1 MNTKSCLYCL
11 SLISMWMVRTMSTWN
26 LREYENNIRM
36 APFDSMRHRP
46 HGRLACSTRAILI
59 TDRTATPPGTES
71 LALLR
76 ATRSET
82 PHTHTRS
89 HTSHHDYTTAR
100 ALHIAFVQAVY
111 QTHVNASS
119 SNSTRRARATRTC
132 PSTRV
137 PHRAPSQT
145 GSRSR
150 RKSQGHAP
158 MTRARAR
165 STLLGLVEHTTLTS
179 TRCGL

>member
-1 MNTKSCLYCL
+1 MYPRESHQQGGLLWVWLKCEGVFTGHGSAMLPSTYLNTKSCLDCL
-11 SLISMWMVRTMSTWN
+11 SLIPMWMVRTMSTWN

-100 ALHIAFVQAVY
+100 ALHIAFVQA
-111 QTHVNASS
+111 N
-119 SNSTRRARATRTC
+119 ATRPGGGC
-132 PSTRV
+132 AGR
-137 PHRAPSQT
+137 
-145 GSRSR
+145 
-150 RKSQGHAP
+150 
-158 MTRARAR
+158 
-165 STLLGLVEHTTLTS
+165 
-179 TRCGL
+179 

>member
-1 MNTKSCLYCL
+1 MDGAKPCPLGTFENT
-11 SLISMWMVRTMSTWN
+11 
-26 LREYENNIRM
+26 NNRIRM
-36 APFDSMRHRP
+36 APSICCGIGLRADLPALS
-46 HGRLACSTRAILI
+46 RAILN
-59 TDRTATPPGTES
+59 TDRTATPPGKES
-71 LALLR
+71 LVLLR

-82 PHTHTRS
+82 PHTHTPAPTRRTTTTRLHARS
-89 HTSHHDYTTAR
+89 TLRSSKQF
-100 ALHIAFVQAVY
+100 IK
-111 QTHVNASS
+111 THVNASS